1 LLVQIRKT
9 EGEEMIRPDVIVRLA
24 NLAGAKNHYERMV
37 CQILEAEGPRP
48 AAELV
53 KRVAQEIYY
62 EELRLGAE
70 VFEIGIFGPAI
81 FERDV
86 QEFLESMVGRGITVE
101 SEQGT

>member
-1 LLVQIRKT
+1 
-9 EGEEMIRPDVIVRLA
+9 MIRPDVIVRLA

-53 KRVAQEIYY
+53 KRVAQEMYY
-62 EELRLGAE
+62 EELRLGAG
-70 VFEIGIFGPAI
+70 VVEIGIFGPAI
-81 FERDV
+81 FEREV